1 MKPLGPAK
9 KGEKISRRARES
21 RLVDGACKHYLYP
34 PGFVSFIYFT
44 AYLKYVENRA
54 FLRPPR
60 TRNPVR
66 IRTPHRAPRA
76 WTRARRTIAR
86 APTMRACTPRA
97 SLARARGARND
108 ERRATRAKT
117 HRRPAVASP
126 TILVKDG
133 KDPETTTNGLSKKRR
148 AVIEDMTSFAA
159 GELSGLLKDPDTN
172 WQPQDWLPNPESPDF
187 LDQVRGRG
195 GARGRARGMVYPREG
210 GRGRSN
216 ETRRGTREAR
226 SRRARDGRGGGWR
239 RARARKRGD

>member
-1 MKPLGPAK
+1 M
-9 KGEKISRRARES
+9 R
-21 RLVDGACKHYLYP
+21 V
-34 PGFVSFIYFT
+34 
-44 AYLKYVENRA
+44 RA

-60 TRNPVR
+60 TRNPVL
-66 IRTPHRAPRA
+66 IRTPRRAPRA

-97 SLARARGARND
+97 SLARAREARHD

-148 AVIEDMTSFAA
+148 EVIEDMTSFAA

>member
-1 MKPLGPAK
+1 MKKSRGARASPDSSTARVNTTYTPL
-9 KGEKISRRARES
+9 
-21 RLVDGACKHYLYP
+21 
-34 PGFVSFIYFT
+34 VSFLSFT
-44 AYLKYVENRA
+44 SPHLLNTA
-54 FLRPPR
+54 FRRPPR
-60 TRNPVR
+60 TRNPVL
-66 IRTPHRAPRA
+66 IRTPRRAPRA

>member
-1 MKPLGPAK
+1 MKKSRGARASPDSSTARVNTTYTPL
-9 KGEKISRRARES
+9 
-21 RLVDGACKHYLYP
+21 
-34 PGFVSFIYFT
+34 VSFLSFT
-44 AYLKYVENRA
+44 SPHLLNMRIRA
-54 FLRPPR
+54 FRRPPR
-60 TRNPVR
+60 TRTKP
-66 IRTPHRAPRA
+66 RTDTNTTPRPRA

>member
-1 MKPLGPAK
+1 
-9 KGEKISRRARES
+9 
-21 RLVDGACKHYLYP
+21 
-34 PGFVSFIYFT
+34 
-44 AYLKYVENRA
+44 
-54 FLRPPR
+54 
-60 TRNPVR
+60 
-66 IRTPHRAPRA
+66 
-76 WTRARRTIAR
+76 
-86 APTMRACTPRA
+86 MRACTPRA
-97 SLARARGARND
+97 SLANARGARCD

-117 HRRPAVASP
+117 HRRTAVASP

-216 ETRRGTREAR
+216 ETRRGTRDAR
-226 SRRARDGRGGGWR
+226 GEVEGAREMGEGVGGG
-239 RARARKRGD
+239 ARARENAVTDERANASRSR

>member
-1 MKPLGPAK
+1 
-9 KGEKISRRARES
+9 
-21 RLVDGACKHYLYP
+21 
-34 PGFVSFIYFT
+34 
-44 AYLKYVENRA
+44 
-54 FLRPPR
+54 
-60 TRNPVR
+60 
-66 IRTPHRAPRA
+66 
-76 WTRARRTIAR
+76 
-86 APTMRACTPRA
+86 MRACTPRA
-97 SLARARGARND
+97 SLARARGAQND

-195 GARGRARGMVYPREG
+195 GAR
-210 GRGRSN
+210 S
-216 ETRRGTREAR
+216 T
-226 SRRARDGRGGGWR
+226 RARDGLSARGRSRAFERDATRDAGRARRGRGAREMGEGVGGGV
-239 RARARKRGD
+239 RARENAVTDERANASRSR

>member
-1 MKPLGPAK
+1 
-9 KGEKISRRARES
+9 
-21 RLVDGACKHYLYP
+21 
-34 PGFVSFIYFT
+34 
-44 AYLKYVENRA
+44 
-54 FLRPPR
+54 
-60 TRNPVR
+60 
-66 IRTPHRAPRA
+66 
-76 WTRARRTIAR
+76 
-86 APTMRACTPRA
+86 MRACTPRA
-97 SLARARGARND
+97 SLARARGARDD

-216 ETRRGTREAR
+216 ETRRGTRDARGEVEAR
-226 SRRARDGRGGGWR
+226 ARWARGWVEA
-239 RARARKRGD
+239 RARAKTR

>member
-1 MKPLGPAK
+1 
-9 KGEKISRRARES
+9 
-21 RLVDGACKHYLYP
+21 
-34 PGFVSFIYFT
+34 
-44 AYLKYVENRA
+44 
-54 FLRPPR
+54 
-60 TRNPVR
+60 
-66 IRTPHRAPRA
+66 
-76 WTRARRTIAR
+76 
-86 APTMRACTPRA
+86 MRACTPRA
-97 SLARARGARND
+97 SLARARGAND

-148 AVIEDMTSFAA
+148 EVIEDMTSFAA

>member
-44 AYLKYVENRA
+44 ASLEYA
-54 FLRPPR
+54 FERISTATQDTKPR
-60 TRNPVR
+60 THTNT
-66 IRTPHRAPRA
+66 TPAPRA

-97 SLARARGARND
+97 SLARDARRD

-187 LDQVRGRG
+187 LDQVRGRE
-195 GARGRARGMVYPREG
+195 GAR
-210 GRGRSN
+210 S
-216 ETRRGTREAR
+216 T
-226 SRRARDGRGGGWR
+226 RARDGLSARGRSRAFERDATRDARGEVEARARWARGWVEA
-239 RARARKRGD
+239 RARAKTR

>member
-1 MKPLGPAK
+1 MKKSRGARASPDSSTARVNTTYTPL
-9 KGEKISRRARES
+9 
-21 RLVDGACKHYLYP
+21 
-34 PGFVSFIYFT
+34 VSFLSFSSPH
-44 AYLKYVENRA
+44 LLNMSVRA
-54 FLRPPR
+54 FRRPPR
-60 TRNPVR
+60 TRTKP
-66 IRTPHRAPRA
+66 RTHTNTTPRPRA

>member
-1 MKPLGPAK
+1 MNKSRGARASPDSSTARVNTTYTPL
-9 KGEKISRRARES
+9 
-21 RLVDGACKHYLYP
+21 
-34 PGFVSFIYFT
+34 VSFLSFSSPH
-44 AYLKYVENRA
+44 LLNMSVRA
-54 FLRPPR
+54 FRRPPR
-60 TRNPVR
+60 TRTPVR
-66 IRTPHRAPRA
+66 IRTPHRSSTRA

-97 SLARARGARND
+97 SLAFAS

-148 AVIEDMTSFAA
+148 EVIEDMTSFAA

>member
-1 MKPLGPAK
+1 M
-9 KGEKISRRARES
+9 R
-21 RLVDGACKHYLYP
+21 V
-34 PGFVSFIYFT
+34 
-44 AYLKYVENRA
+44 RA

-60 TRNPVR
+60 TRNPVL

-76 WTRARRTIAR
+76 STRARRTIAR
-86 APTMRACTPRA
+86 TPTMRACTPRA

-148 AVIEDMTSFAA
+148 EVIEDMTSFAA

-187 LDQVRGRG
+187 LDQVRGRE
-195 GARGRARGMVYPREG
+195 GAR
-210 GRGRSN
+210 S
-216 ETRRGTREAR
+216 T
-226 SRRARDGRGGGWR
+226 RARDGLSARGRSRAFERDATRDARGARRGRGAREMGEGVGGG
-239 RARARKRGD
+239 ARARENAVTDERANASRSR